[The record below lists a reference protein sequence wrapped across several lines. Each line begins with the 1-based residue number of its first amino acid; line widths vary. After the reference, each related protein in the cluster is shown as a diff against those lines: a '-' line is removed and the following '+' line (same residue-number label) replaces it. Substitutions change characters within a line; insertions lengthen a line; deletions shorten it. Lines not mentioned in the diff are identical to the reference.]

1 MLKLNTSKGCF
12 EDNILKIVAASRV
25 IPILDIIDNFD
36 YRRLVDNYYQYGFR
50 TVEIRICS
58 SHAKELVSYIQKNYP
73 DIYIFAGTCL
83 SVDDIDKARFMGLDI
98 LISPVFDNK
107 LLEFCCL
114 HNQQY
119 IPCINSIETLNT
131 AVSMGYSV
139 LKFYPAE
146 KCGGIEFLRQLQE
159 KYDVRFMPSGG
170 ITIEKLP
177 FYINEPNVAAC
188 CTSHI
193 SPFNLQEIN
202 DWQSIQNN
210 IRTAS
215 QIINTYLEN

>member
-83 SVDDIDKARFMGLDI
+83 SVNDIDKA
-98 LISPVFDNK
+98 
-107 LLEFCCL
+107 
-114 HNQQY
+114 
-119 IPCINSIETLNT
+119 
-131 AVSMGYSV
+131 
-139 LKFYPAE
+139 
-146 KCGGIEFLRQLQE
+146 
-159 KYDVRFMPSGG
+159 RFMPSGG

-202 DWQSIQNN
+202 DWQGIQNN